1 MNSFMITQN
10 PSPHTQQQ
18 VHDFYKQHGTLVV
31 TQQERCKS
39 GQVHHHIYIQTF
51 LTQQELGEICNQ
63 FNTAISQYTNMIK
76 QANTFDGSMKYLFK
90 EAKKCQ
96 PLLYGVSY
104 EECKKAINRYKN
116 NARTNLRKT
125 KSDELIS
132 QQIQSTVD
140 AQTKI
145 VRQQKIQRSI
155 VDIALD
161 KSVRLLK
168 LFRDIEDTDSLQEEY
183 IRFEQLLD
191 QRNKLLTSDEIYDCY
206 KKFIDVYIPPP
217 IFNGFSQT

>member
-1 MNSFMITQN
+1 
-10 PSPHTQQQ
+10 
-18 VHDFYKQHGTLVV
+18 
-31 TQQERCKS
+31 
-39 GQVHHHIYIQTF
+39 
-51 LTQQELGEICNQ
+51 
-63 FNTAISQYTNMIK
+63 
-76 QANTFDGSMKYLFK
+76 MKYLFK

-96 PLLYGVSY
+96 PLLYGVY
-104 EECKKAINRYKN
+104 EECNKAINRYKN

-183 IRFEQLLD
+183 TRFEQLLD

-206 KKFIDVYIPPP
+206 KNFIDVYIPPP